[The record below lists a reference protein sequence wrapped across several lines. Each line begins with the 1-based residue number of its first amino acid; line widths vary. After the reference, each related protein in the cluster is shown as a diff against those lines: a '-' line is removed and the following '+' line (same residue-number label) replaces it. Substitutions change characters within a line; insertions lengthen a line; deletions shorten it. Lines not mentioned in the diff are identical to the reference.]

1 MLRVPLSRLCC
12 FALLVALTFS
22 ADPEVTKCAKHKD
35 CPSKKDFCSVDG
47 ACIPC
52 KKCVRNGISI
62 TGKCPCGPARGK
74 GAQPGAKCTKHKDCV
89 IKAFCSAKKV
99 CELCREC
106 KDHPVAVD
114 GRCPCGPGKNNLAP
128 GGKCTSTHD
137 DCREQDFCDRSGHCR
152 LCIQCEDDA
161 QDAADG
167 ECPCGPALVRRV
179 KQQCEDAL
187 KAAGCT
193 GQPRTKCEDCGL
205 MHKERLLDAGCTV
218 PFVRKVCHRSATAG
232 TGAEDPEASDELSNE
247 L

>member
-52 KKCVRNGISI
+52 KKCVRNDISI

-74 GAQPGAKCTKHKDCV
+74 GAQPGAKCNKHKDCV
-89 IKAFCSAKKV
+89 IKAFCSTQKV

-179 KQQCEDAL
+179 KQQCKDAL
-187 KAAGCT
+187 KAVGCT

-205 MHKERLLDAGCTV
+205 KHKERLLDAGCTV
-218 PFVRKVCHRSATAG
+218 PFVRKVCHQSATTG
-232 TGAEDPEASDELSNE
+232 TGAEDAEASGELSHE